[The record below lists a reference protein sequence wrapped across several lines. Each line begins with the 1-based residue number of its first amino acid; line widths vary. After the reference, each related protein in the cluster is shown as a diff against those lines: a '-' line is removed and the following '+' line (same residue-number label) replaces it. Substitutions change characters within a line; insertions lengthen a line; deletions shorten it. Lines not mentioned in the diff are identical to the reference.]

1 MTKKLT
7 CNCRSDNRVSL
18 NMRLNVAILNALWQI
33 ATGEKLGYKE
43 PQLKEVV
50 NCVNSFMTATS
61 IGGPLL
67 AFPW

>member
-1 MTKKLT
+1 
-7 CNCRSDNRVSL
+7 
-18 NMRLNVAILNALWQI
+18 MRLNVAILNALWQI